1 MREPDIK
8 LVKLKR
14 MTMEKKKQEFRKQ
27 DDEFLV
33 SGINSWL
40 VADYFDIRL
49 LLFLP

>member
-27 DDEFLV
+27 DDEFLA
-33 SGINSWL
+33 G
-40 VADYFDIRL
+40 YGHRRR
-49 LLFLP
+49 